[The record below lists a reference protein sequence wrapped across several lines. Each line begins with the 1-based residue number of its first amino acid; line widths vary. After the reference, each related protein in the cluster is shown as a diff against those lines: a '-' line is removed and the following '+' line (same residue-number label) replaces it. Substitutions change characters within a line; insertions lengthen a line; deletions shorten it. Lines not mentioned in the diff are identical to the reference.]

1 MPLNNKNNKYFEIFA
16 LLEGLCIVYTLS
28 QDACER
34 EFSPAGPVIT
44 QQNGRNLLQK
54 LKTGLVMNFPTAC
67 CIRFESPSSLQTN
80 TILLL
85 FFFTKRENTVIICTT
100 TEEKEQIK
108 ENPTLAS
115 RKRVILHLNIGQL
128 YKN

>member
-28 QDACER
+28 QDASER

-67 CIRFESPSSLQTN
+67 CTFRKPQQQPADKNYIAA
-80 TILLL
+80 L
-85 FFFTKRENTVIICTT
+85 F
-100 TEEKEQIK
+100 
-108 ENPTLAS
+108 
-115 RKRVILHLNIGQL
+115 L
-128 YKN
+128 YKEREYSDNLHDY